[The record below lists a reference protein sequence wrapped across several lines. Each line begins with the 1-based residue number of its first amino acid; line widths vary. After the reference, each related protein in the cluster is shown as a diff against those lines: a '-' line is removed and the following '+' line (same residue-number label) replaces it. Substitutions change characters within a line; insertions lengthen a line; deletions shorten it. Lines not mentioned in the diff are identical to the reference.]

1 MALTRAQIQLRQD
14 IAKTNKRIARLQTA
28 GISSP
33 AVERLLTAVGTDD
46 GRIKLPKNATLSQE
60 IALQQAIKRFLKA
73 ATSTVRGYKVVEK
86 HRAEGT
92 LKAFTDR
99 GFSGTADDVDNA
111 LRGAKSFKN
120 IASMFSIGSSDVQTE
135 FVRGA
140 QRGETSEQVMD
151 RLEQM
156 YGDKK
161 SDDRDWWDDDD
172 DDIVDVDK

>member
-60 IALQQAIKRFLKA
+60 IALQQAIKRFLKS

-120 IASMFSIGSSDVQTE
+120 IAAMFSIGSPDVQTE

-140 QRGETSEQVMD
+140 QRGETADKVMD
-151 RLEQM
+151 RLEKM
-156 YGDKK
+156 YGNKEITATDGN
-161 SDDRDWWDDDD
+161 
-172 DDIVDVDK
+172 DIDNVDK